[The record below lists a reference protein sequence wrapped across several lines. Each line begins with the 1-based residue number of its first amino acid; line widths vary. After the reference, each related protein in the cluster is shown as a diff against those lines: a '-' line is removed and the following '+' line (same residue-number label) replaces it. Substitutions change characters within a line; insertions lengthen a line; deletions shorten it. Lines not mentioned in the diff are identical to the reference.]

1 MDKSRAELF
10 REIRVDMN
18 EMEGIV
24 REIRKTETLL
34 RELKQKPRSGPVV
47 VMEGTEL
54 SHDMARLAKALMIRE
69 LSGRLEGLYQ
79 NYVKTRN
86 SNKFRDITDTDIE
99 SLRVDEFI

>member
-1 MDKSRAELF
+1 MDKSRNELF

-24 REIRKTETLL
+24 REIRKTEKLL
-34 RELKQKPRSGPVV
+34 RDLKQTSRVGPTVV
-47 VMEGTEL
+47 IDGTEL
-54 SHDMARLAKALMIRE
+54 SHDMAKLAKALMIRE

-79 NYVKTRN
+79 NYIKTRN
-86 SNKFRDITDTDIE
+86 SQKFYDVTGGDVG